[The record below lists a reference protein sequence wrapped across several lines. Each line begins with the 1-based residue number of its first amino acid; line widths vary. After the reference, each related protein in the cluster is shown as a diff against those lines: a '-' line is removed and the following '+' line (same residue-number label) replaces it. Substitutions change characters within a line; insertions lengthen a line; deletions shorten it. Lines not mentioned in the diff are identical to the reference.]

1 MDGKVAKEGRE
12 TDKKDRNWNQGLKK
26 QNKTTT
32 EYASIEK
39 SQDIIDNNYCN
50 SSALKSR
57 HDVFVL
63 IGPSSQKSGS
73 VLFFGYS
80 NLV

>member
-1 MDGKVAKEGRE
+1 MEKQQRKEGKLTRKTE
-12 TDKKDRNWNQGLKK
+12 TETRDLKK